1 MKPTVSV
8 VIPAFNNA
16 EYIEATMHSVLNQTM
31 GDFELIVADHSSTDG
46 TAHLLHQF
54 ESDPRVTIIST
65 PAGGGAA
72 RNWRRV
78 TAEASGRYLKLVCG
92 DDIIYPDCLASQL
105 SHFEDGVDMVSARRD
120 VVDSVGRMIVRNRGL
135 PRLIGRV
142 VGTKAIRSTVRSG
155 TNVFGEPASVM
166 FRRSALETAGSWVT
180 TENYLIDEAT
190 YVRVLMAGD
199 HVGIA
204 TSLGSFR
211 VSDSQWSVRL
221 AKTQASEAAA
231 FHTKLAVEHP
241 DLLSRS
247 DVAVGNFRA
256 KVLATGRRLV
266 YRGLAMRTSW
276 EKE

>member
-256 KVLATGRRLV
+256 RVLATGRRLV

-276 EKE
+276 EKK